1 MAERPPAGREAP
13 NCHRC
18 RYFYITHE
26 ARWPYGCRWF
36 EMKSR
41 TLPSSEVERS
51 SGAPCRAFQ
60 ARPEAG
66 GR

>member
-1 MAERPPAGREAP
+1 MAERPAGEPEAP
-13 NCHRC
+13 NCRRC
-18 RYFYITHE
+18 LHFFVTHE

-41 TLPSSEVERS
+41 TLPSAEVVRS
-51 SGAPCRAFQ
+51 SGEPCRAF
-60 ARPEAG
+60 RPRAEAK